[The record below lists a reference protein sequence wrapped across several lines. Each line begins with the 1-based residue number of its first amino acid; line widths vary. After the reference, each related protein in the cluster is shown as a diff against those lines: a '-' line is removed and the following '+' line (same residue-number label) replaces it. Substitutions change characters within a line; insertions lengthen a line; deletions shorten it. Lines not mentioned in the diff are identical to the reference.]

1 MDRTL
6 VVLKPDAVQRALLGR
21 ILTRFEQKGLKIV
34 GLKMLRV
41 SRERAERMYHV
52 HREKDFYEPL
62 VRFITSGPV
71 VAAVVEGQDVVNVVR
86 GMLGPTCGAEA
97 PAGTIRGDF
106 GMSTRSNLVHA
117 SDSAESAG
125 QEMGLFFTP
134 AELVD
139 YELSL
144 GLWVYVEAGR
154 PET

>member
-1 MDRTL
+1 M
-6 VVLKPDAVQRALLGR
+6 
-21 ILTRFEQKGLKIV
+21 
-34 GLKMLRV
+34 
-41 SRERAERMYHV
+41 
-52 HREKDFYEPL
+52 
-62 VRFITSGPV
+62 
-71 VAAVVEGQDVVNVVR
+71 
-86 GMLGPTCGAEA
+86 A
-97 PAGTIRGDF
+97 PAGTLRGDF
-106 GMSTRSNLVHA
+106 GMSMRSNLVHA